1 MNSLLIR
8 KTYEN
13 HVCKFDI
20 VTILQAILEFD
31 MSFLHEVY
39 TDIEDNM
46 DIYME
51 TSVFHQYILAY
62 TLTYLFEDH
71 KTFFFDE
78 VFMKNFICILDIEEQ
93 HLLSVCYAY
102 NLEKNKSWKEAQK
115 ELIK

>member
-51 TSVFHQYILAY
+51 TYEDNHRSNLTAHVF
-62 TLTYLFEDH
+62 
-71 KTFFFDE
+71 
-78 VFMKNFICILDIEEQ
+78 
-93 HLLSVCYAY
+93 LLCTS
-102 NLEKNKSWKEAQK
+102 NKR
-115 ELIK
+115 

>member
-51 TSVFHQYILAY
+51 TSVFH
-62 TLTYLFEDH
+62 
-71 KTFFFDE
+71 
-78 VFMKNFICILDIEEQ
+78 
-93 HLLSVCYAY
+93 
-102 NLEKNKSWKEAQK
+102 
-115 ELIK
+115 

>member
-78 VFMKNFICILDIEEQ
+78 VFKLIICNVLYLNRIY
-93 HLLSVCYAY
+93 LLFYIASMY
-102 NLEKNKSWKEAQK
+102 Q
-115 ELIK
+115 

>member
-78 VFMKNFICILDIEEQ
+78 VFMKNYICLFDYLFI
-93 HLLSVCYAY
+93 S
-102 NLEKNKSWKEAQK
+102 S
-115 ELIK
+115 